1 MSLVKKVLHIPE
13 KKGTMVMGMVI
24 KDFMLFELR
33 NGAVSLVYGSE
44 DELQFLMGELS
55 YDYGEF
61 DNPNE

>member
-1 MSLVKKVLHIPE
+1 MSLVKKVLLVSE
-13 KKGTMVMGMVI
+13 KKGTMVSGNVI

-33 NGAVSLVYGSE
+33 NRALSLVYGSE
-44 DELQFLMGELS
+44 EELQFLMGELS